1 MPHANIKTLATAA
14 ASRLQRFTPLHNT
27 TLKVDRC
34 VHQNCINQNCKHL
47 SAEQPKTLHDANAHL
62 SSIRLLH
69 VNECIMGRTFH
80 KVVTTHYIVAFHI
93 CAEARAS
100 SKYPSGLCCCHWI
113 CSSAP

>member
-14 ASRLQRFTPLHNT
+14 ASRLQRFIPLHNT

-34 VHQNCINQNCKHL
+34 IHQNCKHL
-47 SAEQPKTLHDANAHL
+47 SAERPKTLHDANTHL

-69 VNECIMGRTFH
+69 VNECTIGRTFH
-80 KVVTTHYIVAFHI
+80 KVVTTRYIVEFHI

-100 SKYPSGLCCCHWI
+100 SKHPSGLCCYHWF
-113 CSSAP
+113 CSSAL